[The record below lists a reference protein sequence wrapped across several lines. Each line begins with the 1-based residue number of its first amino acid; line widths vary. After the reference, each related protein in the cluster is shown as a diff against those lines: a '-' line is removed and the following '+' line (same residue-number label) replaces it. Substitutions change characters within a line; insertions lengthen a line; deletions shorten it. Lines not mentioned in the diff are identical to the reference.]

1 MGDAHRAS
9 GLGTLSGSGRGPLV
23 MEAMTLG
30 LSVVWGGRGSHL
42 VWQYSPFSTSRG
54 CGRNT
59 SSISPPGS
67 GGLGAPGGLG
77 GPRVPPPRVPP
88 RSPESSEPA
97 PPPTPPVPPTP
108 VPTLLPP
115 APPPRGRLGAGPG
128 AESGAESEL
137 TSSPS
142 PSPSPWLPALFLCV
156 CPYRNC
162 LLPVST
168 SPGALESPGP

>member
-1 MGDAHRAS
+1 MQNF
-9 GLGTLSGSGRGPLV
+9 LQKLW
-23 MEAMTLG
+23 LG
-30 LSVVWGGRGSHL
+30 LWREGGLINVSSPRLWDYRCTLPPSVCGERTQCLMHAKGRAPHL

-54 CGRNT
+54 WGRNT

-97 PPPTPPVPPTP
+97 PPQAPPAAPPP

-137 TSSPS
+137 MSSPS
-142 PSPSPWLPALFLCV
+142 PSPSPG
-156 CPYRNC
+156 
-162 LLPVST
+162 
-168 SPGALESPGP
+168 SPSPPLIVVV